1 MSPYS
6 LPEPGSIEAKLNSI
20 DLDLTF
26 AQVSTSAGPLTIR
39 DAVLPTAILLFL
51 RWLEHDEAEQAA
63 VAVFEGQE
71 HFPSLPGELSWQAL
85 RTKRGLELA
94 RYLDEIMLPSAYVQT
109 QGTSREKYLREVIEP
124 KMWQVTVHP
133 YGQAIRQLALSWPK
147 LQALPEPVRDALV
160 QLVDELP
167 FERQEDRQ
175 QGEQLLATMIRQGA
189 TSRSAFYMPQ
199 AAADLII
206 EVARP
211 QPGER
216 IYDPCFGSGS
226 LLVTAARR
234 LREESSRFPARQW
247 DELQHN
253 SLFGVEHY
261 PGYYFVGLVR
271 VILAGIE
278 HPGLELGDVLDRP
291 RIRNL
296 SREGFDCILAVPPWR
311 KVERGYSSSGGFAI
325 PTTSSEAL
333 FLQHI
338 AASLRSGGR
347 AVVALP
353 NSFLFSAGS
362 EKRGRKMLLE
372 EFRVEGVIGLPSN
385 VFKPYTNTESSLL
398 VFSRNKPA
406 DAVRFLICPALR
418 GAGPKPDARE
428 GQTPQ
433 QVASAFLLPRLS
445 GDAWTTPVRLLAK
458 REWDL
463 RPKRTGADELGQL
476 LNEVTKASPRTQI
489 LQLEDVAELWAGISY
504 RKDDVLN
511 LNHSSADGDIAENIA
526 SAMHDL
532 PEAMREQLR
541 NDGHFPML
549 IRAGDISGFGLSRP
563 RLALTDGNIWSK
575 STTKALKAGDVLIS
589 VGGSIGKLGV
599 VPDWAV
605 GDLPSTNV
613 TAIRPSGSRS
623 VVLPQYLAS
632 ILASESYQNWL
643 SGHARGAVIQRLS
656 IKALRDLPLP
666 IPDLLTQ
673 ERVAAAVMKD
683 GADGVNE
690 LLRILTA
697 EVSDPVALWLERSA
711 AADVLSSA
719 IDANVPGKA
728 FLAIETLSRE
738 FRVLRNELAHARE
751 LGEPWLR
758 EWVFRTWEALSRLDG
773 VSSIPAGMG
782 RLSILERVRSML
794 TSSFTNGGV
803 EGPGVTR
810 ARRIAEQLLRALDS
824 EIEGILGDVRVISK
838 LDRSTVSAGEAAS
851 VTITLTNESPVAL
864 RNFSCEATPFRA
876 DFAVPY
882 FAENQSADMLV
893 EIREIEAPRVD
904 FTLAWSASRL
914 DGKKISG
921 RIPLSLDVSRIG
933 VQTSDEIG
941 LGSNP
946 YIAGPPVKR
955 PEMFFGRQGVI
966 NTIKHNMSGSTH
978 ANILLLEGNRRAGK
992 SSILMQLEPFDVLP
1006 SWVVARCDFQGASG
1020 HETLDGIPTE
1030 NVFAHMAQKIAEA
1043 GDRYGYKFWPP
1054 TQTPYDPSKP
1064 YTLEFRRA
1072 FAKALK
1078 EFAAFEVFKEF
1089 LEAVIDAIAPK
1100 RLLLLLDEFD
1110 RIQEGIDSGV
1120 TSPQVPQNI
1129 RFILQN
1135 YSQVS
1140 SILTGSKRM
1149 TQMRKDYWSVL
1160 FGLGH
1165 RISITAID
1173 PKEARRLVTVPVE
1186 GRLVFPHQSVDRII
1200 GLCACQPFLIQRLC
1214 NQIFNACAR
1223 SEQRTVTL
1231 EMVEE
1236 AAIELVTGM
1245 EHFEAFW
1252 EFAGDERARFI
1263 LCIIH
1268 RLSQS
1273 DDAGPVTLPMIED
1286 ELQACGV
1293 EFNREELVG
1302 DELKKLIELELISMA
1317 KEGQY
1322 RIEVPLLSLW
1332 ISRNKDYED
1341 QKERAMQESR
1351 IRSLK

>member
-1 MSPYS
+1 MSPNA
-6 LPEPGSIEAKLNSI
+6 LPEPNSIEARLLSFENVLADSG
-20 DLDLTF
+20 T
-26 AQVSTSAGPLTIR
+26 STR
-39 DAVLPTAILLFL
+39 EVVLPAAILLFL
-51 RWLEHDEAEQAA
+51 RWLEFVEAEQAA
-63 VAVFEGQE
+63 VAIFEGRE
-71 HFPSLPGELSWQAL
+71 YSPSLPEELSWQAL
-85 RTKRGLELA
+85 KAKRGPELV
-94 RYLDEIMLPSAYVQT
+94 RYLVEIMLPSAYVQAH
-109 QGTSREKYLREVIEP
+109 GTSRKKYLREVIQP
-124 KMWQVTVHP
+124 KTQQVMAHP
-133 YGQAIRQLALSWPK
+133 YGEGIRQLALGWPI
-147 LQALPEPVRDALV
+147 LQALPEQVRDALV

-175 QGEQLLATMIRQGA
+175 QGEQVLAAMIRQGA
-189 TSRSAFYMPQ
+189 TARSAFYMPQ
-199 AAADLII
+199 AAVDLMI

-226 LLVTAARR
+226 LLVAAARR
-234 LREESSRFPARQW
+234 LREESTRHPARQW
-247 DELQHN
+247 EDIQRN
-253 SLFGVEHY
+253 SIFGVDHY
-261 PGYYFVGLVR
+261 PNYYFVGLVR
-271 VILAGIE
+271 VILAGIV
-278 HPGLELGDVLDRP
+278 HPGLELGDVLERP

-311 KVERGYSSSGGFAI
+311 KLERGYSSSGRFDI
-325 PTTSSEAL
+325 PTTSSEGL

-362 EKRGRKMLLE
+362 EKRVRKMLLE

-385 VFKPYTNTESSLL
+385 VFKPYTNMESSLL

-406 DAVRFLICPALR
+406 DAVRFLACPALR
-418 GAGPKPDARE
+418 GAGSKADAHE

-433 QVASAFLLPRLS
+433 QVASAFLVPRLS
-445 GDAWTTPVRLLAK
+445 GDAWTTPVELLAK

-463 RPKRTGADELGQL
+463 SPKRTGADELDRL
-476 LNEVTKASPRTQI
+476 LNEVTKASPRAQI
-489 LQLEDVAELWAGISY
+489 HPLEEVAELWAGIGY

-511 LNHSSADGDIAENIA
+511 LNHALAEGDVAENIA

-532 PEAMREQLR
+532 PEDMRESLR

-549 IRAGDISGFGLSRP
+549 IRAGDISGFGVSRP
-563 RLALTDGNIWSK
+563 RLALTNGAIWGK
-575 STTKALKAGDVLIS
+575 STAKVLRTGDVLIS

-599 VPDWAV
+599 VPDWAS

-613 TAIRPSGSRS
+613 TAIRLTSSRL

-673 ERVAAAVMKD
+673 ERVAAAVKKD
-683 GADGVNE
+683 GADGLNE

-697 EVSDPVALWLERSA
+697 DVSDPVALWLERSA

-719 IDANVPGKA
+719 IDANVQGKA

-738 FRVLRNELAHARE
+738 FRALRNELAHAQE
-751 LGEPWLR
+751 HGEPWLR

-773 VSSIPAGMG
+773 FSSIPAGMG

-810 ARRIAEQLLRALDS
+810 ARRISEQLLRALDS
-824 EIEGILGDVRVISK
+824 EIEGILGDIRVISK
-838 LDRSTVSAGEAAS
+838 LDRSTLSAGETTP
-851 VTITLTNESPVAL
+851 VTVTLTNESPIAL
-864 RNFSCEATPFRA
+864 RDFSCESTPFRA
-876 DFAVPY
+876 ELAVPY
-882 FAENQSADMLV
+882 FAEGQSVDMLV
-893 EIREIEAPRVD
+893 EIRAIDASRVD
-904 FTLAWSASRL
+904 FTLVWTARRL
-914 DGKKISG
+914 DGKKVSG
-921 RIPLSLDVSRIG
+921 RIPLSLDAGRLG
-933 VQTSDEIG
+933 AQPPDDKG

-946 YIAGPPVKR
+946 YIAGTPVKR

-966 NTIKHNMSGSTH
+966 NTIKQNVAGSAH
-978 ANILLLEGNRRAGK
+978 AKVLLLEGNRKAGK
-992 SSILMQLEPFDVLP
+992 SSILCQLEPFDVLP
-1006 SWVVARCDFQGASG
+1006 DWVVVRCDFQGASG
-1020 HETLDGIPTE
+1020 HETLDGIPTQ

-1043 GDRYGYKFWPP
+1043 GERYGHKFWPP
-1054 TQTPYDPSKP
+1054 AQTPHDPTKP

-1072 FAKALK
+1072 FARALK
-1078 EFAAFEVFKEF
+1078 ELPAFEVFKEF
-1089 LEAVIDAIAPK
+1089 LEAVLDAIAQR
-1100 RLLLLLDEFD
+1100 RLLLMLDEFD
-1110 RIQEGIDSGV
+1110 RLQEGIDSGV

-1173 PKEARRLVTVPVE
+1173 PEEARRLVTVPVE
-1186 GRLVFPHQSVDRII
+1186 GRLVFPPQSVDRII
-1200 GLCACQPFLIQRLC
+1200 RLCACQPYLIQRLC
-1214 NQIFNACAR
+1214 SQIFDACTR

-1236 AAIELVTGM
+1236 AATELVTGM

-1273 DDAGPVTLPMIED
+1273 EDATPVTLPMIED

>member
-1 MSPYS
+1 
-6 LPEPGSIEAKLNSI
+6 
-20 DLDLTF
+20 
-26 AQVSTSAGPLTIR
+26 
-39 DAVLPTAILLFL
+39 
-51 RWLEHDEAEQAA
+51 
-63 VAVFEGQE
+63 
-71 HFPSLPGELSWQAL
+71 
-85 RTKRGLELA
+85 
-94 RYLDEIMLPSAYVQT
+94 
-109 QGTSREKYLREVIEP
+109 
-124 KMWQVTVHP
+124 
-133 YGQAIRQLALSWPK
+133 
-147 LQALPEPVRDALV
+147 
-160 QLVDELP
+160 
-167 FERQEDRQ
+167 
-175 QGEQLLATMIRQGA
+175 
-189 TSRSAFYMPQ
+189 
-199 AAADLII
+199 
-206 EVARP
+206 
-211 QPGER
+211 
-216 IYDPCFGSGS
+216 
-226 LLVTAARR
+226 
-234 LREESSRFPARQW
+234 
-247 DELQHN
+247 
-253 SLFGVEHY
+253 
-261 PGYYFVGLVR
+261 
-271 VILAGIE
+271 
-278 HPGLELGDVLDRP
+278 
-291 RIRNL
+291 
-296 SREGFDCILAVPPWR
+296 
-311 KVERGYSSSGGFAI
+311 
-325 PTTSSEAL
+325 
-333 FLQHI
+333 
-338 AASLRSGGR
+338 
-347 AVVALP
+347 
-353 NSFLFSAGS
+353 
-362 EKRGRKMLLE
+362 
-372 EFRVEGVIGLPSN
+372 
-385 VFKPYTNTESSLL
+385 
-398 VFSRNKPA
+398 
-406 DAVRFLICPALR
+406 
-418 GAGPKPDARE
+418 
-428 GQTPQ
+428 
-433 QVASAFLLPRLS
+433 
-445 GDAWTTPVRLLAK
+445 
-458 REWDL
+458 
-463 RPKRTGADELGQL
+463 
-476 LNEVTKASPRTQI
+476 
-489 LQLEDVAELWAGISY
+489 
-504 RKDDVLN
+504 
-511 LNHSSADGDIAENIA
+511 
-526 SAMHDL
+526 
-532 PEAMREQLR
+532 
-541 NDGHFPML
+541 
-549 IRAGDISGFGLSRP
+549 
-563 RLALTDGNIWSK
+563 
-575 STTKALKAGDVLIS
+575 
-589 VGGSIGKLGV
+589 
-599 VPDWAV
+599 
-605 GDLPSTNV
+605 
-613 TAIRPSGSRS
+613 
-623 VVLPQYLAS
+623 
-632 ILASESYQNWL
+632 
-643 SGHARGAVIQRLS
+643 
-656 IKALRDLPLP
+656 
-666 IPDLLTQ
+666 
-673 ERVAAAVMKD
+673 
-683 GADGVNE
+683 
-690 LLRILTA
+690 
-697 EVSDPVALWLERSA
+697 
-711 AADVLSSA
+711 
-719 IDANVPGKA
+719 
-728 FLAIETLSRE
+728 
-738 FRVLRNELAHARE
+738 
-751 LGEPWLR
+751 
-758 EWVFRTWEALSRLDG
+758 
-773 VSSIPAGMG
+773 
-782 RLSILERVRSML
+782 ML
-794 TSSFTNGGV
+794 TSSFANGGV

-810 ARRIAEQLLRALDS
+810 ARRISEQLLRGLDS

-838 LDRSTVSAGEAAS
+838 LNRSTLSAGETAS
-851 VTITLTNESPVAL
+851 VTVTLTNESAVAL
-864 RNFSCEATPFRA
+864 RDFSCKSTPFQA
-876 DFAVPY
+876 DLAVPY

-893 EIREIEAPRVD
+893 EIREIEVPRVD

-933 VQTSDEIG
+933 VQASDEIG

-1006 SWVVARCDFQGASG
+1006 GWVVARCDFQGASG

-1030 NVFAHMAQKIAEA
+1030 NIFAHMAQKIAEA

-1089 LEAVIDAIAPK
+1089 LEAVINAIAPK

-1186 GRLVFPHQSVDRII
+1186 GRLVFPPQSVDRII

-1223 SEQRTVTL
+1223 SEQRTITL

-1341 QKERAMQESR
+1341 QKERAIQESR